1 MKTKIDF
8 KLLDYSDIEF
18 GTEKLNQSEQKL
30 FSEFLANRK
39 KTKFSQV
46 KSFARA

>member
-18 GTEKLNQSEQKL
+18 GAEKPTQSEQKL
-30 FSEFLANRK
+30 FSDFLSSRK
-39 KTKFSQV
+39 KTKLSQSKPYV
-46 KSFARA
+46 RI